1 MELLGPS
8 GNYKAAIAAI
18 NAGCDAIYV
27 GGKKYSARMNAENF
41 SDDELVNIIDYAHIF
56 DVKVYVTLNTLLYQD
71 EFFDAV
77 NYAKFL
83 YDHGV
88 DAIIIQD
95 LGLAHY
101 LHQTLPELVLHAST
115 QLNCHNLAQAK
126 ALKEVG
132 FKRIVLA
139 REAPISLCKEI
150 KQIGLEVEV
159 FVHGALC
166 VSYSGNCLLSSFIGS
181 RSGNRGRCAQ
191 PCRLSYSLLED
202 NETILEDKFILS
214 TKDLNDLEYLS
225 QFAKNDVDSL
235 KIEGRLKSVDYIYL
249 VCKAYADT
257 LKQIQKKGN
266 ADIKSYQ
273 KKLQQI
279 FSRSFTK
286 GFMLGENSFDVLNM
300 KSSSHQGEKIG
311 TVIGYKKGR
320 VSIRLEKDVHRLDG
334 IRFNDNRQY
343 GRTIQKMFVNS
354 NERETANKGEII
366 DINRIEHDIKN
377 GCEVIR
383 TSSFFLQQELQSL
396 MIENRKKSLKMTV
409 YCYKNKP
416 LRFEIRDNKKR
427 YYCNGDLVQESIN
440 NPTSFDRLK
449 TQINKTGNYPFI
461 FEEIEVYGDEDIF
474 IPIAQINSLRNDILN
489 KILESKKIRRNSS
502 LLEYEFNYST
512 STINNQKVF
521 INENKRNVEIS
532 FNDKKFYHLPR
543 INNSI
548 STISNSYVSSFYIGD
563 NLIASPYCNI
573 TNSYTL
579 DLFLGNGYVL
589 CGLSLELDY
598 QSIKMIVDDY
608 YDRHKIKPNIMIYLY
623 GKFDAMIMK
632 SCPIGCFYHNK
643 SIQCGRCLNNNY
655 ALKDRMGVIYP
666 LISDSNCNIRILN
679 NRPISLISK
688 INQLE
693 NIGVSNYI
701 IQFTDEDDETRKQI
715 TSCILNNQS
724 IYLNEITLGHFEKRA
739 N

>member
-191 PCRLSYSLLED
+191 PCRLSYSLLKD

-235 KIEGRLKSVDYIYL
+235 KIEGRLKSVDYIYD
-249 VCKAYADT
+249 KR
-257 LKQIQKKGN
+257 GN
-266 ADIKSYQ
+266 CSRLCISRTRDIPCC
-273 KKLQQI
+273 
-279 FSRSFTK
+279 
-286 GFMLGENSFDVLNM
+286 G
-300 KSSSHQGEKIG
+300 
-311 TVIGYKKGR
+311 
-320 VSIRLEKDVHRLDG
+320 SIR
-334 IRFNDNRQY
+334 
-343 GRTIQKMFVNS
+343 
-354 NERETANKGEII
+354 
-366 DINRIEHDIKN
+366 
-377 GCEVIR
+377 CC
-383 TSSFFLQQELQSL
+383 
-396 MIENRKKSLKMTV
+396 KK
-409 YCYKNKP
+409 
-416 LRFEIRDNKKR
+416 
-427 YYCNGDLVQESIN
+427 
-440 NPTSFDRLK
+440 
-449 TQINKTGNYPFI
+449 
-461 FEEIEVYGDEDIF
+461 
-474 IPIAQINSLRNDILN
+474 
-489 KILESKKIRRNSS
+489 
-502 LLEYEFNYST
+502 
-512 STINNQKVF
+512 
-521 INENKRNVEIS
+521 
-532 FNDKKFYHLPR
+532 
-543 INNSI
+543 
-548 STISNSYVSSFYIGD
+548 
-563 NLIASPYCNI
+563 
-573 TNSYTL
+573 
-579 DLFLGNGYVL
+579 
-589 CGLSLELDY
+589 
-598 QSIKMIVDDY
+598 
-608 YDRHKIKPNIMIYLY
+608 
-623 GKFDAMIMK
+623 
-632 SCPIGCFYHNK
+632 
-643 SIQCGRCLNNNY
+643 
-655 ALKDRMGVIYP
+655 
-666 LISDSNCNIRILN
+666 
-679 NRPISLISK
+679 
-688 INQLE
+688 
-693 NIGVSNYI
+693 
-701 IQFTDEDDETRKQI
+701 
-715 TSCILNNQS
+715 
-724 IYLNEITLGHFEKRA
+724 
-739 N
+739 